1 MANSSLILS
10 SLDFDTLKANFK
22 EYLKSQPIFSDYN
35 FDGSNI
41 NVLLDVMSYNS
52 YLNAFYL
59 NMVASEMFLDSAQN
73 YDSVISHAKELNYI
87 PRSTKSSFAEISFP
101 LQTAGIT
108 GTLVIPKNTRF
119 TGFNSNGTYVF
130 TTDKT
135 HSYTSPNSIYSVTS
149 LEVYEGSYFQDTFVV
164 NYNIES
170 QKYVLSNQYIDT
182 DSIEVTVLENNGAN
196 TTVFPRARNL
206 YGLTS
211 TSSVYFLQPAQNG
224 LYEIT
229 FGDGLFGRKPL
240 NTGVVVV
247 TYRVASGSDSNGVES
262 FVLDTDLRL
271 VPVGVPNGGSISPGT
286 ITVNTAS
293 NSGANLESIESIRF
307 TAPRYFATQQ
317 RAVSSEDYASLVLA
331 NFGGAVSDVVVYGG
345 ETLEPKQYG
354 RVIVCIK
361 PSGSTVAPDYLKNE
375 ISNYLIDYIVLPNRI
390 IISDP
395 DYFYCYINTTVQ
407 YDKTLTTKTTSDL
420 SSSVLSAITTYSV
433 DNLEKFANDFRYSRM
448 VAAIDNSD
456 TSITSNDTEVRL
468 VKRITPLLNS
478 NAVYSI
484 ELNNELYNQ
493 QDPISSDQ
501 HIPFYGSFY
510 ETHFGHASVI
520 SSRFTFN
527 YQNVSYPLSYF
538 EDDSL
543 GNIDVY
549 VPSGEKIIKL
559 LNIGTVDYTTGTI
572 NISNLNLSFYENYV
586 SIYCKSLS
594 KDLYSNQNK
603 IILIEPSDVNITMI
617 EKQI

>member
-22 EYLKSQPIFSDYN
+22 EYLKAQPIFSDYN

-87 PRSTKSSFAEISFP
+87 PRSTKSSYSEISFS
-101 LQTAGIT
+101 LQTSGIT
-108 GTLVIPKNTRF
+108 GSLVIPKNTRF
-119 TGFNSNGTYVF
+119 TGVNSNGTYVF
-130 TTDKT
+130 TTDRT

-149 LEVYEGSYFQDTFVV
+149 LEIYEGAYYQDTFVV

-170 QKYVLSNQYIDT
+170 QKFVLSNQYIDT
-182 DSIEVTVLENNGAN
+182 DSIEVTVIENNGGV

-211 TSSVYFLQPAQNG
+211 TSSVHFLQPAQNG

-240 NTGVVVV
+240 NTGVIVV
-247 TYRVASGSDSNGVES
+247 TYRVSSGSDCNGVDS
-262 FVLDTDLRL
+262 FVLDTDLRNT
-271 VPVGVPNGGSISPGT
+271 NGGQITPGA
-286 ITVNTAS
+286 ITVNAVS
-293 NSGANLESIESIRF
+293 NSGANLESIESIRY

-331 NFGGAVSDVVVYGG
+331 NFGGSVSDVVVYGG

-354 RVIVCIK
+354 RVIVSIK
-361 PSGSTVAPDYLKNE
+361 PSGSTVAPDFLRNE

-420 SSSVLSAITTYSV
+420 SSGILSSITTYSA

-468 VKRITPLLNS
+468 IKRITPLLNS
-478 NAVYSI
+478 NAVFSI

-493 QDPISSDQ
+493 KDPINSDE
-501 HIPFYGSFY
+501 HLSFYGSLY
-510 ETHFGHASVI
+510 DTHFDHASVI
-520 SSRFTFN
+520 SSKFTFN
-527 YQNVSYPLSYF
+527 YQDVSYPLSYF

-549 VPSGEKIIKL
+549 VPSGEKVIKL
-559 LNIGTVDYTTGTI
+559 LTIGTVDYI
-572 NISNLNLSFYENYV
+572 NGIIKLNNLNLSSYQNYV
-586 SIYCKSLS
+586 SIYCKSLN
-594 KDLYSNQNK
+594 KDLYANQNK
-603 IILIEPSDVNITMI
+603 IILIESSDVNITMV
-617 EKQI
+617 EKQV

>member
-1 MANSSLILS
+1 
-10 SLDFDTLKANFK
+10 
-22 EYLKSQPIFSDYN
+22 
-35 FDGSNI
+35 
-41 NVLLDVMSYNS
+41 
-52 YLNAFYL
+52 
-59 NMVASEMFLDSAQN
+59 MVASEMFLDSAQN

-87 PRSTKSSFAEISFP
+87 PRSTKSSFAEVTFDLNTS
-101 LQTAGIT
+101 GIT

-135 HSYTSPNSIYSVTS
+135 HSYTSTNSTYNVAS
-149 LEVYEGSYFQDTFVV
+149 LGIYEGAYFQDTFIV

-170 QKYVLSNQYIDT
+170 QKFVLSNQYIDT
-182 DSIEVTVLENNGAN
+182 DSIEVTVLENNSAI
-196 TTVFPRARNL
+196 TTVFPRAKNL
-206 YGLTS
+206 YGLTA

-240 NTGVVVV
+240 NTSVIVV

-262 FVLDTDLRL
+262 FVLDTDLRF
-271 VPVGVPNGGSISPGT
+271 VPIGSPNGGSVSPGAIT
-286 ITVNTAS
+286 INNAS
-293 NSGANLESIESIRF
+293 NSGANLESIESIRY

-317 RAVSSEDYASLVLA
+317 RAVSSEDYSSLVLA
-331 NFGGAVSDVVVYGG
+331 NFGGSVSDVVVYGG

-361 PSGSTVAPDYLKNE
+361 PSGSTVAPDYLRNE
-375 ISNYLIDYIVLPNRI
+375 ISNYLIDYIALPNRI

-420 SSSVLSAITTYSV
+420 KLYILNAITTYSA
-433 DNLEKFANDFRYSRM
+433 DNLEKFANDFRYSRL

-493 QDPISSDQ
+493 KDPISSDQ
-501 HIPFYGSFY
+501 HISFYGSLY

-520 SSRFTFN
+520 SSKFTFS
-527 YQNVSYPLSYF
+527 YQDVSYPLSYF

-549 VPSGEKIIKL
+549 VPIGEKVVKL
-559 LNIGTVDYTTGTI
+559 VNIGTVDYI
-572 NISNLNLSFYENYV
+572 NGIIKLNNLNLSSYSSYV
-586 SIYCKSLS
+586 SIYCRTLNR
-594 KDLYSNQNK
+594 DLYANQNK
-603 IILIEPSDVNITMI
+603 IIIIESSDVDISI
-617 EKQI
+617 LEKQI

>member
-52 YLNAFYL
+52 YINSFYL

-87 PRSTKSSFAEISFP
+87 PRSTKSSFAEVSFN
-101 LQTAGIT
+101 LSTSGVT
-108 GTLVIPKNTRF
+108 GTLVVPKNTRF

-130 TTDKT
+130 TTNKT
-135 HSYTSPNSIYSVTS
+135 HSYTSTNSTYSVTS
-149 LEVYEGSYFQDTFVV
+149 LQIYEGAYFQDTFVV

-170 QKYVLSNQYIDT
+170 QKYILSNQYIDI

-196 TTVFPRARNL
+196 TTIFPRAENL

-211 TSSVYFLQPAQNG
+211 TSSVYFLQAAQNG

-240 NTGVVVV
+240 NTAVIVI
-247 TYRVASGSDSNGVES
+247 TYRVSSGSDSNGVES
-262 FVLDTDLRL
+262 FVLDTDLRIT
-271 VPVGVPNGGSISPGT
+271 NGGFISPSYVTTNT
-286 ITVNTAS
+286 IS
-293 NSGANLESIESIRF
+293 NSGANLESIESIRY

-317 RAVSSEDYASLVLA
+317 RAVSSDDYSSLVLA
-331 NFGGAVSDVVVYGG
+331 NFGGSVSDVVVYGG

-361 PSGSTVAPDYLKNE
+361 PSGSTVAPDYLRNQ

-395 DYFYCYINTTVQ
+395 DYFYCYISSTVQ
-407 YDKTLTTKTTSDL
+407 YDKKLTTKTTTDL
-420 SSSVLSAITTYSV
+420 ASYVLNSITTYSA
-433 DNLEKFANDFRYSRM
+433 DNLEKFANDLRYSRI

-456 TSITSNDTEVRL
+456 VSITSNDTEIRL
-468 VKRITPLLNS
+468 IKRITPLLNS
-478 NAVYSI
+478 NASYSI
-484 ELNNELYNQ
+484 QLNNQLYNQ
-493 QDPISSDQ
+493 KDPISSDQ
-501 HIPFYGSFY
+501 HIAFYGSLY

-520 SSRFTFN
+520 SSKFTFN
-527 YQNVSYPLSYF
+527 YQNISYPLSYF

-549 VPSGEKIIKL
+549 VPSGDKVVKL
-559 LNIGTVDYTTGTI
+559 VNIGTVDYTTGTVI
-572 NISNLNLSFYENYV
+572 ISNLNLSSYQNYV
-586 SIYCKSLS
+586 SIYCKTLN
-594 KDLYSNQNK
+594 KDLYANQNK
-603 IILIEPSDVNITMI
+603 IILIESSDVNITMI
-617 EKQI
+617 EKQV